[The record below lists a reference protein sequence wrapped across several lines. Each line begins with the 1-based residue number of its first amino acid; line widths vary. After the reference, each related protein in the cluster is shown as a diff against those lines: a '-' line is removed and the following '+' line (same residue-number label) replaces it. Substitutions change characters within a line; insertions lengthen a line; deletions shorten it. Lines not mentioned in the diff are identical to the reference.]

1 MYPRLNR
8 KTGWKKK
15 LNSVTYSSGYSI
27 LDEKKKKHL
36 TDSLNNN
43 LLNIIFIVYI
53 ITFIYTDD

>member
-1 MYPRLNR
+1 MYSRLNR
-8 KTGWKKK
+8 DIPKTMDEKK

-27 LDEKKKKHL
+27 LDEKKKKKHL

-53 ITFIYTDD
+53 I